1 MKEQKE
7 LFDLASLE
15 CSKVTTKLYSTSFS
29 LAIKLLNREY
39 QDAIYSIYGFVRL
52 ADEIVDSFHN
62 FDKAKLLNELRYS
75 TIDAL
80 EKNISLNPIINSF
93 QKTVKQYNIEWVLI
107 QSFLESMEYDLNNQ
121 NCDDKTYKKYIK
133 GSAEAVGLMCLH
145 IFSNKNNGQY
155 KKLKKYAESLGSA
168 FQKINFLRDLNEDY
182 NSLNRVYFPKL
193 NIAEFSND
201 QKKVIEDDIAKDFA
215 NGLIGIKLLDT
226 EARKGVYLAY
236 QYYMSLFNKI
246 KKEDASNILKTR
258 IRVSNIKKIM
268 ILITSLIKLWFIKK

>member
-15 CSKVTTKLYSTSFS
+15 CSKITTKLYSTSFS
-29 LAIKLLNREY
+29 LAIKLLNKEY
-39 QDAIYSIYGFVRL
+39 QDAIYSVYGFVRL

-62 FDKAKLLNELRYS
+62 FDKPKLLNELRYS

-145 IFSNKNNGQY
+145 IFSNKNKGQY
-155 KKLKKYAESLGSA
+155 KKLKTYAESLGSA

-201 QKKVIEDDIAKDFA
+201 QKKEIEDDIAKDFA
-215 NGLIGIKLLDT
+215 NGLIGIKLLDA

-236 QYYMSLFNKI
+236 QYYISLFNKI

-268 ILITSLIKLWFIKK
+268 ILTTSLIKLWFIKK